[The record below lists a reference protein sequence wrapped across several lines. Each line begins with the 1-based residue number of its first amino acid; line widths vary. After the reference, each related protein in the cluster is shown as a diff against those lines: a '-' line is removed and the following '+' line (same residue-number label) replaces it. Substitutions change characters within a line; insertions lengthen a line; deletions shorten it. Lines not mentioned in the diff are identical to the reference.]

1 MLFVARAYPP
11 RLRWCRVVLVQK
23 AAVSPSEREHYRYED
38 ELVWNGLR
46 RGEVVARS
54 APPLQVAA
62 PPEFGGERG
71 VWNPEQLLLAAAN
84 ACLMNTYMAYAKKVR
99 LGIVGYSC
107 GGLADL
113 TPDAEGGFA
122 ITRVTLK
129 PVVLVAHEEDVARAS
144 KLMGT
149 AERNCLIGR
158 SLRYPTR
165 VQPNIRVWEPD
176 EQTVTGGAAQASAH

>member
-1 MLFVARAYPP
+1 MLFVARAYGGGP
-11 RLRWCRVVLVQK
+11 RWGPVVPVEK
-23 AAVSPSEREHYRYED
+23 AAVSPSEREHYEYED
-38 ELVWNGLR
+38 ELLWNGKR
-46 RGEVVARS
+46 RGAVIARS
-54 APPLQVAA
+54 APPLEVAA

-84 ACLMNTYMAYAKKVR
+84 ACLMTTYLAYARKVR
-99 LGIVGYSC
+99 LEVVGYSC
-107 GGLADL
+107 GGLAEL

-165 VQPNIRVWEPD
+165 VQPSVRAWAPQREERAPLV
-176 EQTVTGGAAQASAH
+176 AAPP